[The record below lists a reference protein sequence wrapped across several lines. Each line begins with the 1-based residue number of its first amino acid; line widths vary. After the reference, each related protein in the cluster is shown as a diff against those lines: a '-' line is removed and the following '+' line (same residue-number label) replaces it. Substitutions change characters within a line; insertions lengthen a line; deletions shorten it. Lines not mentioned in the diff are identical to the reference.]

1 MAMSQPK
8 RHHYVP
14 RMLLREWADN
24 LGGEHVWVMDRL
36 ARSKPRR
43 ANVKDAM
50 VVSQYYTLGRERPTK
65 ADALWVE
72 ELMADWEGTAAE
84 KAIPLLKAIPSKR
97 HDAIVPWLVFQLLR
111 TPRGQGQLADD
122 LVQTLRSAAADPAG
136 LISFWIDCKG
146 RQPDLDEACA
156 LVIATAEIRAGKSHP
171 LTEPTTT
178 NLVNHMIAV
187 ATYGSLGQQ
196 LVGDGEWR
204 VGDSPH

>member
-8 RHHYVP
+8 RQHYVP
-14 RMLLREWADN
+14 RMLLREWADD
-24 LGGEHVWVMDRL
+24 LRGEHIWIMDRL

-43 ANVKDAM
+43 AHVNDAM

-72 ELMADWEGTAAE
+72 ELMADWEGRAAE

-122 LVQTLRSAAADPAG
+122 LVQTLRSAAADPGG
-136 LISFWIDCKG
+136 LIRFWIDRKR
-146 RQPDLDEACA
+146 RQPDPDEALA
-156 LVIATAEIRAGKSHP
+156 LAFASADIRAGMPHS

-187 ATYGSLGQQ
+187 ATYGTLGN
-196 LVGDGEWR
+196 
-204 VGDSPH
+204 SA